1 MMRTGVGGVVD
12 LVQGVACF
20 SRGGRSQEVS
30 LWNKFK
36 LFSNAGGVL
45 SQSLFKIC
53 LQSSDGA
60 IAQVNFGAQ
69 MIWNFSYKQL
79 L

>member
-1 MMRTGVGGVVD
+1 MKRTRVGGVVD

-45 SQSLFKIC
+45 SQSLFKISPV
-53 LQSSDGA
+53 SSDGA
-60 IAQVNFGAQ
+60 RAQVNFGAQ

>member
-1 MMRTGVGGVVD
+1 MKRTGVGGVVD

-20 SRGGRSQEVS
+20 SRGGRSQEVG

-45 SQSLFKIC
+45 SQSLFKIS
-53 LQSSDGA
+53 L
-60 IAQVNFGAQ
+60 
-69 MIWNFSYKQL
+69 
-79 L
+79 